1 MNQSG
6 NVLITGVST
15 GIGYACCEVFLA
27 AGYRVFGSVRTP
39 KDADSMSATLGDQFT
54 PLIFDV
60 TDHEAIDRAAITV
73 AEALGDQGLACLINN
88 AGVALGGPMMHIPIE
103 RLREQFEVN
112 VIGLVKVTQA
122 FLPLLGAR
130 AGHKGKPGR
139 IINISSVVGH
149 IAMPFLG
156 PYVGSKH
163 ALEGI
168 SNVMRREL
176 MHYGI
181 EVVVVGPGAIKT
193 PIWNKGMDNLYED
206 TAFANSL
213 QIFARGFIRGSI
225 KHGFEANKLADDI
238 LKIFRKARP
247 KTRYAIV
254 AKPFLNWW
262 LPKILPARMMD
273 RYLAKKLEITR

>member
-1 MNQSG
+1 MSESG

-15 GIGYACCEVFLA
+15 GIGYACCEAFMA
-27 AGYRVFGSVRTP
+27 AGYRVFGSVRTQ
-39 KDADSMSATLGDQFT
+39 KDADRLAGQWSEKFT

-60 TDHEAIDRAAITV
+60 TDHEAVDRTAITV
-73 AEALGDQGLACLINN
+73 AKELGDDGLDCLINN
-88 AGVALGGPMMHIPIE
+88 AGVALGGPMMHVPIE
-103 RLREQFEVN
+103 RLREQFEIN

-130 AGHKGKPGR
+130 VDHVGKPGR
-139 IINISSVVGH
+139 IINISSVVGQ

-168 SNVMRREL
+168 SQVMRREL

-181 EVVVVGPGAIKT
+181 DVIVVGPGAIKT
-193 PIWNKGMDNLYED
+193 PIWNKGMDALYED

-213 QIFARGFIRGSI
+213 QIFAKGFIRGSI
-225 KHGFEANKLADDI
+225 KHGFEAGKLADDI
-238 LKIFRKARP
+238 FKIFKKERP
-247 KTRYAIV
+247 KPRYAIV

-262 LPKILPARMMD
+262 LPRILPTRMMD
-273 RYLAKKLEITR
+273 RYLAKKLQIIQ

>member
-1 MNQSG
+1 MSESG

-15 GIGYACCEVFLA
+15 GIGYACCKVFIA
-27 AGYRVFGSVRTP
+27 SGYRVFGSVRTQ
-39 KDADSMSATLGDQFT
+39 KDADRLSETFGEKFT

-60 TDHEAIDRAAITV
+60 TDHEAIDLAAIV
-73 AEALGDQGLACLINN
+73 VSKALSDQGLDCLINN
-88 AGVALGGPMMHIPIE
+88 AGVALGGPMMHVPIE

-130 AGHKGKPGR
+130 AGHIGKPGR
-139 IINISSVVGH
+139 IINISSVVGQ

-168 SNVMRREL
+168 SQVMRREL

-181 EVVVVGPGAIKT
+181 DVVVVGPGAIKT
-193 PIWNKGMDNLYED
+193 PIWNKGMDSLYED
-206 TAFANSL
+206 TAFARSL
-213 QIFARGFIRGSI
+213 QIFAKGFIRGSI
-225 KHGFEANKLADDI
+225 KHGFEPGKLALD
-238 LKIFRKARP
+238 IFRIFKKDRP
-247 KTRYAIV
+247 KPRYAIV

-262 LPKILPARMMD
+262 LPKILPTRMMD